1 MKKILVPI
9 DFSKT
14 AHDAYLYAR
23 KLAEKLEAE
32 LEVVHVYTG
41 SFNTNEPIV
50 LEPLKGREEVV
61 NDRIQAFCGDLGEE
75 TSGAVSTTLK
85 VEQKALQAMN
95 PPNKLIKLSKEVD
108 LIVMGASG
116 EHDLLGKLFGG
127 VSSKVAQKAECP
139 VLLIPKNAIY
149 NDPKRILYASNWES
163 VQREFIEK
171 VVKFGSNFGAGID
184 FVHVVEKSE
193 KESFQTLENEI
204 FNTLFKDKTP
214 DFSFNLLE
222 TNGESPLKGLSTYAN
237 KESSDLIVLVNRQ
250 DGLLENIFGQSM
262 TKEMAVRADFPILVY
277 HM

>member
-50 LEPLKGREEVV
+50 LEPLKGREEVLL
-61 NDRIQAFCGDLGEE
+61 DRIQAFCGDLGD
-75 TSGAVSTTLK
+75 TSDEVSTQLK
-85 VEQKALQAMN
+85 VEKKALQSMN
-95 PPNKLIKLSKEVD
+95 PPNKLIKLSKETD

-116 EHDLLGKLFGG
+116 EHDLLEKLFGG

-139 VLLIPKNAIY
+139 VLLIPKGATY

-171 VVKFGSNFGAGID
+171 VVKFGSNFGSGID

-222 TNGESPLKGLSTYAN
+222 TNGESPLKGLSNYAT

-250 DGLLENIFGQSM
+250 DGMLENIFGQSM